1 MISRPQGSKDV
12 NELIISKEEFEKK
25 ERNNEDIYS
34 GFIRKRKVTLPSNH
48 GCFVK

>member
-1 MISRPQGSKDV
+1 MISRPQGSQDV

-34 GFIRKRKVTLPSNH
+34 GFIRKRKVKQKAL
-48 GCFVK
+48 